1 MYVFYISFEVL
12 LESNTQNTDN
22 KKLKKG
28 VLTLGSVKKEINYWI
43 KG

>member
-12 LESNTQNTDN
+12 LESNTPNTDN

-28 VLTLGSVKKEINYWI
+28 VLSLGSF
-43 KG
+43 